1 MRANQGILGWQLR
14 KNGVKTWQGE
24 ERGSPKQRGVMQGGG
39 SRLAEDVWNGGRPGG
54 WMGEGLQ
61 GSLFHMAITAG
72 D

>member
-1 MRANQGILGWQLR
+1 MAAEEKRGQNMAGR
-14 KNGVKTWQGE
+14 GE
-24 ERGSPKQRGVMQGGG
+24 RESKAAGSNARGG